1 MLYFYK
7 VFPLNQLITKQNP
20 KMNYTYIILDDDPE
34 SVIKIKKMASEFS
47 ELNFIAAAD
56 NCSEGLNLILK
67 HIPDLIFLEIDPK
80 DKNSG
85 LSLNLLN
92 GLLMYLKE
100 MPKIVITTKSKDL
113 AFDCIQYKV
122 TDYLLKPLSQ
132 IDFVKLIHKL
142 NKSNVEDE
150 ILLVQNVKPKEKLD
164 DESSVVNKNRR
175 SFILC
180 VKSYGDHRYID
191 SNEICY
197 FQADNNSTD
206 IHLKNGEM
214 ITAFKTL
221 KHFET
226 VLSNP
231 FIRIHNSYIV
241 NRNYISRIHTGNSLC
256 YIKKTTIKLPFS
268 KSYKANIDF
277 IISEFANENY
287 IET

>member
-1 MLYFYK
+1 
-7 VFPLNQLITKQNP
+7 
-20 KMNYTYIILDDDPE
+20 MNYTYIIIDDDPE
-34 SVIKIKKMASEFS
+34 SVAKTKAIASEFS
-47 ELNFIAAAD
+47 ELNFLASAD
-56 NCSEGLNLILK
+56 NYADGVNLILQ
-67 HIPDLIFLEIDPK
+67 HLPRLIFLEIDPK
-80 DKNSG
+80 DKNSN
-85 LSLNLLN
+85 LSLQLINV
-92 GLLMYLKE
+92 LLMYLKE
-100 MPKIVITTKSKDL
+100 LPKIVITTNKKDL
-113 AFDCIQYKV
+113 AFDCIKYEV
-122 TDYLLKPLSQ
+122 IDYLLKPLLV

-142 NKSNVEDE
+142 NKINTEDE
-150 ILLVQNVKPKEKLD
+150 VVLVQNPSPKEKRNLD
-164 DESSVVNKNRR
+164 NIESRARKK

-191 SNEICY
+191 SDDICY

-226 VLSNP
+226 VLTNP

-268 KSYKANIDF
+268 KSYKTNIDF
-277 IISEFANENY
+277 IINQFANENY

>member
-1 MLYFYK
+1 
-7 VFPLNQLITKQNP
+7 
-20 KMNYTYIILDDDPE
+20 MNYTYIIIDDDAE
-34 SVIKIKKMASEFS
+34 SVSRTKAIASEFS
-47 ELNFIAAAD
+47 ELNFIASAD
-56 NCSEGLNLILK
+56 NYADGVNLILE
-67 HIPDLIFLEIDPK
+67 HLPRLVFLEIDPA
-80 DKNSG
+80 DKNSN
-85 LSLNLLN
+85 LSLQLIN

-100 MPKIVITTKSKDL
+100 VPKIVITTKKKDF
-113 AFDCIQYKV
+113 AFDCIKYEV
-122 TDYLLKPLSQ
+122 VDYLLKPLLV

-142 NKSNVEDE
+142 NRISSDE
-150 ILLVQNVKPKEKLD
+150 EVVLVQSPNAKEKKSLEKI
-164 DESSVVNKNRR
+164 ESRNNKK

-191 SNEICY
+191 SDDICY

-206 IHLKNGEM
+206 IHLKSGEM

-221 KHFET
+221 KHFES
-226 VLSNP
+226 VLTNP

-268 KSYKANIDF
+268 KSYKTNIDF
-277 IISEFANENY
+277 IINEFANENY

>member
-1 MLYFYK
+1 
-7 VFPLNQLITKQNP
+7 
-20 KMNYTYIILDDDPE
+20 MNYSYIIIDDDPE
-34 SVIKIKKMASEFS
+34 SVCKTKSIANEFS
-47 ELNFIAAAD
+47 ELNFLGAAD
-56 NCSEGLNLILK
+56 NYADGVNLILK
-67 HIPDLIFLEIDPK
+67 HLPKLIFLEIDPTNK
-80 DKNSG
+80 SSN
-85 LSLNLLN
+85 LSLQLIN

-100 MPKIVITTKSKDL
+100 LPKIVITTRKKDF
-113 AFDCIQYKV
+113 AFDCIKYEV
-122 TDYLLKPLSQ
+122 IDYLLKPLQ
-132 IDFVKLIHKL
+132 VIDFVKLVHKL
-142 NKSNVEDE
+142 NKINTDDE
-150 ILLVQNVKPKEKLD
+150 VVLVQNPNPIKRKTIKNNTTEFRN
-164 DESSVVNKNRR
+164 NKK

-191 SNEICY
+191 SDDICY

-226 VLSNP
+226 VLTNP
-231 FIRIHNSYIV
+231 FIRIHNSYIL

-268 KSYKANIDF
+268 KSYKTNVDF
-277 IISEFANENY
+277 IINEFANENY

>member
-1 MLYFYK
+1 
-7 VFPLNQLITKQNP
+7 
-20 KMNYTYIILDDDPE
+20 MNYTYVIIDDDPE
-34 SVIKIKKMASEFS
+34 SVLKTKTIASEFS
-47 ELNFIAAAD
+47 ELNYLGTAD
-56 NCSEGLNLILK
+56 NYADGVNLILAHMPK
-67 HIPDLIFLEIDPK
+67 LVFLEIDPNN
-80 DKNSG
+80 KNSN
-85 LSLNLLN
+85 LSLQLIN

-100 MPKIVITTKSKDL
+100 LPKIVITTKKKEF
-113 AFDCIQYKV
+113 AFDCIKYEV
-122 TDYLLKPLSQ
+122 IDYLLKPILV

-142 NKSNVEDE
+142 NKTNSDDE
-150 ILLVQNVKPKEKLD
+150 VLLVQSPNARERLALENNEPKKVKK
-164 DESSVVNKNRR
+164 

-191 SNEICY
+191 SDEICY

-221 KHFET
+221 KHFES

-268 KSYKANIDF
+268 KSYKTNIDF

>member
-1 MLYFYK
+1 
-7 VFPLNQLITKQNP
+7 
-20 KMNYTYIILDDDPE
+20 MNYTYIIIDDDPE
-34 SVIKIKKMASEFS
+34 SVARTRAIASEFS
-47 ELNFIAAAD
+47 ELNYLGSAD
-56 NCSEGLNLILK
+56 NYADGVNLILEHMPK
-67 HIPDLIFLEIDPK
+67 LIFLEIDPI
-80 DKNSG
+80 DKNSN
-85 LSLNLLN
+85 LSLQLIN
-92 GLLMYLKE
+92 GLMMYLKE
-100 MPKIVITTKSKDL
+100 LPKIVITTKKKDF
-113 AFDCIQYKV
+113 AFDCIKYEV
-122 TDYLLKPLSQ
+122 IDYLLKPLLV

-142 NKSNVEDE
+142 NKINTEDE
-150 ILLVQNVKPKEKLD
+150 VLLVQSTSIKEKQSLAD
-164 DESSVVNKNRR
+164 LEYKNNKK

-191 SNEICY
+191 SDDICY

-206 IHLKNGEM
+206 IHMKNGEM

-268 KSYKANIDF
+268 KSYKTNVDF
-277 IISEFANENY
+277 IIAEFANENY

>member
-1 MLYFYK
+1 MFYFK
-7 VFPLNQLITKQNP
+7 KALKLINP
-20 KMNYTYIILDDDPE
+20 KHKCLKMNYTYIILDDDPE
-34 SVIKIKKMASEFS
+34 SVEKIKTITKEFS
-47 ELNFIAAAD
+47 ELNFIASANNYTD
-56 NCSEGLNLILK
+56 GLNLILK
-67 HIPDLIFLEIDPK
+67 HTPDLIFLEIDPK
-80 DKNSG
+80 DKSSE

-100 MPKIVITTKSKDL
+100 IPKIIITTKSKEF

-122 TDYLLKPLSQ
+122 TDYLLKPLSA

-142 NKSNVEDE
+142 NKLNVEDE
-150 ILLVQNVKPKEKLD
+150 VLLVQNVKPKEKQD
-164 DESSVVNKNRR
+164 DETNLNTKNRR

-268 KSYKANIDF
+268 KSYKANVDF

>member
-1 MLYFYK
+1 
-7 VFPLNQLITKQNP
+7 
-20 KMNYTYIILDDDPE
+20 MNYTYIIIDDDPE
-34 SVIKIKKMASEFS
+34 SASRTKTIASEFS
-47 ELNFIAAAD
+47 ELNFLAYAD
-56 NCSEGLNLILK
+56 NYADSVNLILK
-67 HIPDLIFLEIDPK
+67 HMPRLIFLEIDPSDK
-80 DKNSG
+80 DSN
-85 LSLNLLN
+85 LSLQLIN

-100 MPKIVITTKSKDL
+100 LPKIVITTKKKDF
-113 AFDCIQYKV
+113 AFDCIKYEV
-122 TDYLLKPLSQ
+122 VDYLLKPLLV

-142 NKSNVEDE
+142 NKINIEDE
-150 ILLVQNVKPKEKLD
+150 IVLVQNLNSKEKKNL
-164 DESSVVNKNRR
+164 EKIENKNSKK
-175 SFILC
+175 SFLLC
-180 VKSYGDHRYID
+180 VKSYGDHRYIPSED
-191 SNEICY
+191 ICY

-241 NRNYISRIHTGNSLC
+241 NRNFISRIHTGNSLC

-268 KSYKANIDF
+268 KSYKTNIDF

>member
-1 MLYFYK
+1 
-7 VFPLNQLITKQNP
+7 
-20 KMNYTYIILDDDPE
+20 MNYTYIILDDDPV
-34 SVIKIKKMASEFS
+34 SVERIRTLANEFS
-47 ELNFIAAAD
+47 ELNFISSAD
-56 NCSEGLNLILK
+56 NYTDGINLILK
-67 HIPDLIFLEIDPK
+67 HTPDLVFLEIDPK
-80 DKNSG
+80 DKASG
-85 LSLNLLN
+85 LSLSLIN

-100 MPKIVITTKSKDL
+100 LPKIIVTTKSKDL
-113 AFDCIQYKV
+113 AFDCIQYEV
-122 TDYLLKPLSQ
+122 NDYFLKPIEA
-132 IDFVKLIHKL
+132 IDLVKLIHKL
-142 NKSNVEDE
+142 NKLYNEDE
-150 ILLVQNVKPKEKLD
+150 VLLVQKLKPKEKKQNQ
-164 DESSVVNKNRR
+164 EEGIQINKNRK

-268 KSYKANIDF
+268 KSYKANVDF

>member
-1 MLYFYK
+1 
-7 VFPLNQLITKQNP
+7 
-20 KMNYTYIILDDDPE
+20 MNYTYIIIDDDPE
-34 SVIKIKKMASEFS
+34 SVLKTKTIAGEFS
-47 ELNFIAAAD
+47 ELNFLASANNYAD
-56 NCSEGLNLILK
+56 GINLILK
-67 HIPDLIFLEIDPK
+67 LMPKLIFLEIDPN
-80 DKNSG
+80 DKNSN
-85 LSLNLLN
+85 LSLQMIN

-100 MPKIVITTKSKDL
+100 LPKIVITTKKKDF
-113 AFDCIQYKV
+113 AFDCIKYEV
-122 TDYLLKPLSQ
+122 FDYLLKPLLV

-142 NKSNVEDE
+142 NKINREDE
-150 ILLVQNVKPKEKLD
+150 VVLVQNPSPIKNHSL
-164 DESSVVNKNRR
+164 ESKSKGTKK

-180 VKSYGDHRYID
+180 VKSYGDHRYLD
-191 SNEICY
+191 SDDICY

-226 VLSNP
+226 VLTNP

-241 NRNYISRIHTGNSLC
+241 NRNHISRIHTGNSLC

-268 KSYKANIDF
+268 KSYKTNIDF
-277 IISEFANENY
+277 IINEFANENY

>member
-1 MLYFYK
+1 
-7 VFPLNQLITKQNP
+7 
-20 KMNYTYIILDDDPE
+20 MNYTYIILDDDPE
-34 SVIKIKKMASEFS
+34 SVEKIKTITKEFS
-47 ELNFIAAAD
+47 ELNFIASANNYTD
-56 NCSEGLNLILK
+56 GLNLILK
-67 HIPDLIFLEIDPK
+67 HTPDLIFLEIDPK
-80 DKNSG
+80 DKSSE

-100 MPKIVITTKSKDL
+100 IPKIIITTKSKEF

-122 TDYLLKPLSQ
+122 TDYLLKPLSA

-142 NKSNVEDE
+142 NKLNVEDE
-150 ILLVQNVKPKEKLD
+150 VLLVQNVKPKEKQD
-164 DESSVVNKNRR
+164 DETNLNTKNRR

-268 KSYKANIDF
+268 KSYKANVDF

>member
-1 MLYFYK
+1 
-7 VFPLNQLITKQNP
+7 
-20 KMNYTYIILDDDPE
+20 MNYTYIIIDDDPE
-34 SVIKIKKMASEFS
+34 SVLRTKAIASEFS
-47 ELNFIAAAD
+47 ELNFLASAD
-56 NCSEGLNLILK
+56 NYADGVNLILEHMPK
-67 HIPDLIFLEIDPK
+67 LIFLEIDPN
-80 DKNSG
+80 DKNSN
-85 LSLNLLN
+85 LSLQLIN

-100 MPKIVITTKSKDL
+100 LPKIVITTKKKDF
-113 AFDCIQYKV
+113 AFDCIKYEV
-122 TDYLLKPLSQ
+122 IDYLLKPLLV

-142 NKSNVEDE
+142 NKINTEDE
-150 ILLVQNVKPKEKLD
+150 VLLVQTPSIKERQNPADIEL
-164 DESSVVNKNRR
+164 KNSKK

-191 SNEICY
+191 SDEICY

-268 KSYKANIDF
+268 KSYKTNIDY

>member
-1 MLYFYK
+1 
-7 VFPLNQLITKQNP
+7 
-20 KMNYTYIILDDDPE
+20 
-34 SVIKIKKMASEFS
+34 
-47 ELNFIAAAD
+47 
-56 NCSEGLNLILK
+56 
-67 HIPDLIFLEIDPK
+67 
-80 DKNSG
+80 
-85 LSLNLLN
+85 
-92 GLLMYLKE
+92 MYLKE
-100 MPKIVITTKSKDL
+100 LPKIVITTKNKDF
-113 AFDCIQYKV
+113 AFDSIKYEI
-122 TDYLLKPLSQ
+122 TDYLLKPLLV

-142 NKSNVEDE
+142 NKSNTEDG
-150 ILLVQNVKPKEKLD
+150 IVLVQNPNAIEKQNLKKA
-164 DESSVVNKNRR
+164 ELKNTRK

-197 FQADNNSTD
+197 FRADNNSTD
-206 IHLKNGEM
+206 IHLENGEM

-268 KSYKANIDF
+268 KSYKTNIDF

>member
-1 MLYFYK
+1 
-7 VFPLNQLITKQNP
+7 
-20 KMNYTYIILDDDPE
+20 MNYTYIILDDDPE
-34 SVIKIKKMASEFS
+34 SVERIRTMANEFS
-47 ELNFIAAAD
+47 ELNFIASANNYTD
-56 NCSEGLNLILK
+56 GINLILK
-67 HIPDLIFLEIDPK
+67 HTPDLVFLEIDPK
-80 DKNSG
+80 DKASG
-85 LSLNLLN
+85 LSLTLIN

-100 MPKIVITTKSKDL
+100 LPKIIVTTKSKDL
-113 AFDCIQYKV
+113 AFDCIQYEV
-122 TDYLLKPLSQ
+122 NDYFLKPLET
-132 IDFVKLIHKL
+132 IDLVKLIHKL
-142 NKSNVEDE
+142 NKLYNEDE
-150 ILLVQNVKPKEKLD
+150 VLLVQKLKPKEKQNQ
-164 DESSVVNKNRR
+164 EEGIQINKNRK

-268 KSYKANIDF
+268 KSYKANVDF

>member
-1 MLYFYK
+1 
-7 VFPLNQLITKQNP
+7 
-20 KMNYTYIILDDDPE
+20 MNYTYIIIDDDPE
-34 SVIKIKKMASEFS
+34 SVSKTKAIASEFS
-47 ELNFIAAAD
+47 ELNFLASAD
-56 NCSEGLNLILK
+56 NYADGVNLILK
-67 HIPDLIFLEIDPK
+67 HMPRLVFLEIDPINK
-80 DKNSG
+80 DSN
-85 LSLNLLN
+85 LSLQLIN

-100 MPKIVITTKSKDL
+100 LPKIVITTKKKDF
-113 AFDCIQYKV
+113 AFDCIKYEV
-122 TDYLLKPLSQ
+122 IDYLLKPLLV
-132 IDFVKLIHKL
+132 IDFVKLVHKL
-142 NKSNVEDE
+142 NKINTEDE
-150 ILLVQNVKPKEKLD
+150 VVLVQNPSSSEKRGSLANF
-164 DESSVVNKNRR
+164 ESLNKKK

-191 SNEICY
+191 SDDIAY

-226 VLSNP
+226 VLTNP

-241 NRNYISRIHTGNSLC
+241 NRNFISRIHTGNSLC

-268 KSYKANIDF
+268 KSYKTNVDF

-287 IET
+287 IES

>member
-1 MLYFYK
+1 
-7 VFPLNQLITKQNP
+7 
-20 KMNYTYIILDDDPE
+20 MNYTYIILDDDPDCVE
-34 SVIKIKKMASEFS
+34 KIRTTAGEFP
-47 ELNFIAAAD
+47 ELNFIASANNYTD
-56 NCSEGLNLILK
+56 GLNLVLK

-80 DKNSG
+80 DKASG
-85 LSLNLLN
+85 LSLNLIN

-100 MPKIVITTKSKDL
+100 IPKIVITTKRKDL
-113 AFDCIQYKV
+113 AFDCIQYEV
-122 TDYLLKPLSQ
+122 SDYLLKPLAA

-142 NKSNVEDE
+142 NKSNSEDE
-150 ILLVQNVKPKEKLD
+150 ILLVQNLKHKEKQNPED
-164 DESSVVNKNRR
+164 VQINKNRK

-268 KSYKANIDF
+268 KSYKANVDF
-277 IISEFANENY
+277 IINEFANENY

>member
-1 MLYFYK
+1 
-7 VFPLNQLITKQNP
+7 
-20 KMNYTYIILDDDPE
+20 MNYTYIIIDDDPE
-34 SVIKIKKMASEFS
+34 SVLKTKAIASEFS
-47 ELNFIAAAD
+47 ELNFLASAD
-56 NCSEGLNLILK
+56 NYADGVNLILE
-67 HIPDLIFLEIDPK
+67 HMPRLIFLEIDPI
-80 DKNSG
+80 DKNSN
-85 LSLNLLN
+85 LSLQMIN

-100 MPKIVITTKSKDL
+100 LPKIVITTKKKDF
-113 AFDCIQYKV
+113 AFDCIKYEV
-122 TDYLLKPLSQ
+122 IDYLLKPLLV

-142 NKSNVEDE
+142 NKINTEDE
-150 ILLVQNVKPKEKLD
+150 VLLVQNPSPRENRNLENS
-164 DESSVVNKNRR
+164 ESNKTKK

-191 SNEICY
+191 SEEICY

-206 IHLKNGEM
+206 IHLKSGEM

-226 VLSNP
+226 VLTNP

-268 KSYKANIDF
+268 KSYKTNIDF

>member
-1 MLYFYK
+1 
-7 VFPLNQLITKQNP
+7 
-20 KMNYTYIILDDDPE
+20 MNYTYIVLDDDAE
-34 SVIKIKKMASEFS
+34 SVIKIKKMASKFS
-47 ELNFIAAAD
+47 ELNFIASAN
-56 NCSEGLNLILK
+56 NCTDGLNLILK
-67 HIPDLIFLEIDPK
+67 HTPDLIFLEIDPT
-80 DKNSG
+80 DESSG

-92 GLLMYLKE
+92 GLLMYLNE

-113 AFDCIQYKV
+113 AFECIQYKV
-122 TDYLLKPLSQ
+122 TDYLLKPLSL

-150 ILLVQNVKPKEKLD
+150 VLLLQNVKPKEKKNG
-164 DESSVVNKNRR
+164 EVNPTSRKGR

-241 NRNYISRIHTGNSLC
+241 NRYFISRIHTGNSLC

-268 KSYKANIDF
+268 KSYKSNVDF
-277 IISEFANENY
+277 IIREFANENY

>member
-1 MLYFYK
+1 
-7 VFPLNQLITKQNP
+7 
-20 KMNYTYIILDDDPE
+20 MNYTYIIIDDDSE
-34 SVIKIKKMASEFS
+34 SVLKTKAIASEFS
-47 ELNFIAAAD
+47 ELNFIASAD
-56 NCSEGLNLILK
+56 NYADGVNLILE
-67 HIPDLIFLEIDPK
+67 HMPTLIFLEIDPVN
-80 DKNSG
+80 KNSN
-85 LSLNLLN
+85 LSLQLIN

-100 MPKIVITTKSKDL
+100 LPKIVITTKKKDF
-113 AFDCIQYKV
+113 AFESIKYEV
-122 TDYLLKPLSQ
+122 VDYLLKPLLV

-142 NKSNVEDE
+142 NKLNKENEVV
-150 ILLVQNVKPKEKLD
+150 LVQNP
-164 DESSVVNKNRR
+164 SSVEKQNLDKIESRTNKK

-191 SNEICY
+191 SDEICY

-206 IHLKNGEM
+206 IHLKSGEM

-221 KHFET
+221 KHFES

-241 NRNYISRIHTGNSLC
+241 NRKYISRIHTGNSLC

-268 KSYKANIDF
+268 KSYKTNIDF

>member
-1 MLYFYK
+1 L
-7 VFPLNQLITKQNP
+7 V
-20 KMNYTYIILDDDPE
+20 
-34 SVIKIKKMASEFS
+34 
-47 ELNFIAAAD
+47 
-56 NCSEGLNLILK
+56 
-67 HIPDLIFLEIDPK
+67 
-80 DKNSG
+80 
-85 LSLNLLN
+85 
-92 GLLMYLKE
+92 
-100 MPKIVITTKSKDL
+100 
-113 AFDCIQYKV
+113 
-122 TDYLLKPLSQ
+122 

-142 NKSNVEDE
+142 NKINTEDE
-150 ILLVQNVKPKEKLD
+150 VLLLQTQSIKE
-164 DESSVVNKNRR
+164 RR
-175 SFILC
+175 NTTDSELRNSKKSFVLC

-221 KHFET
+221 KHFEK

-268 KSYKANIDF
+268 KSYKTNIDF
-277 IISEFANENY
+277 IIGEFANKNY

>member
-1 MLYFYK
+1 
-7 VFPLNQLITKQNP
+7 
-20 KMNYTYIILDDDPE
+20 MNYTYIIIDDDPE
-34 SVIKIKKMASEFS
+34 SVARTKAIASEFS
-47 ELNFIAAAD
+47 ELNYLATAD
-56 NCSEGLNLILK
+56 NYADGVNLILEHMPK
-67 HIPDLIFLEIDPK
+67 LVFLEIDPN
-80 DKNSG
+80 DKNSN
-85 LSLNLLN
+85 LSLQLIN

-100 MPKIVITTKSKDL
+100 LPKIVITTKKKEL
-113 AFDCIQYKV
+113 AFDCIKYEV
-122 TDYLLKPLSQ
+122 IDYLLKPLLV

-142 NKSNVEDE
+142 NKINTEDE
-150 ILLVQNVKPKEKLD
+150 VLLVQTPNARERQALENFEPKK
-164 DESSVVNKNRR
+164 SKK

-191 SNEICY
+191 SDEICY

-241 NRNYISRIHTGNSLC
+241 NRNFISRIHTGNSLC

-268 KSYKANIDF
+268 KSYKTNIDF
-277 IISEFANENY
+277 IITEFANENY

>member
-1 MLYFYK
+1 
-7 VFPLNQLITKQNP
+7 
-20 KMNYTYIILDDDPE
+20 MNYTYIIIDDDSE
-34 SVIKIKKMASEFS
+34 SVSKTKAIASEFS
-47 ELNFIAAAD
+47 ELNFLASAD
-56 NCSEGLNLILK
+56 NYADGVDLILK
-67 HIPDLIFLEIDPK
+67 HLPKLIFLEVDPV
-80 DKNSG
+80 DKSSN
-85 LSLNLLN
+85 LSLQLIN

-100 MPKIVITTKSKDL
+100 LPKIVITTKKKDF
-113 AFDCIQYKV
+113 AFDSIKYEV
-122 TDYLLKPLSQ
+122 IDYLLKPLLV
-132 IDFVKLIHKL
+132 IDFVKLVHKL
-142 NKSNVEDE
+142 NKIDSYDE
-150 ILLVQNVKPKEKLD
+150 VVLVQNPTPKEKRNL
-164 DESSVVNKNRR
+164 ENIELRNKKK
-175 SFILC
+175 SFVLC

-191 SNEICY
+191 SDEICY

-231 FIRIHNSYIV
+231 FIRIHNSFIV
-241 NRNYISRIHTGNSLC
+241 NRNFISRIHTGNSLC

-268 KSYKANIDF
+268 KSYKTNIDF

>member
-1 MLYFYK
+1 
-7 VFPLNQLITKQNP
+7 
-20 KMNYTYIILDDDPE
+20 MNYTYIIIDDDSE
-34 SVIKIKKMASEFS
+34 SVLKTKAIASEFS
-47 ELNFIAAAD
+47 ELNFIASAD
-56 NCSEGLNLILK
+56 NYADGVNLILE
-67 HIPDLIFLEIDPK
+67 HMPTLIFLEIDPVN
-80 DKNSG
+80 KNSN
-85 LSLNLLN
+85 LSLQLIN

-100 MPKIVITTKSKDL
+100 LPKIVITTNKKDF
-113 AFDCIQYKV
+113 AFDCIKYEV
-122 TDYLLKPLSQ
+122 IDYLLKPLLV

-142 NKSNVEDE
+142 NKLNKENEVV
-150 ILLVQNVKPKEKLD
+150 LVQNP
-164 DESSVVNKNRR
+164 SSVEKQNLDKIESRANKK

-191 SNEICY
+191 SDEICY

-206 IHLKNGEM
+206 IHLKSGEM

-221 KHFET
+221 KHFES

-241 NRNYISRIHTGNSLC
+241 NRKYISRIHTGNSLC
-256 YIKKTTIKLPFS
+256 YIKKTKIKLPFS
-268 KSYKANIDF
+268 KSYKTNIDF